1 MSQTRYETH
10 TCLIQ
15 VTVTL
20 QRLQLLNQLFS
31 LAYFV
36 INLTLQVRV
45 RLWTDKN
52 IRKHQTTHASPNI
65 ASRPRS
71 LCLRDVLRLFTFNI
85 MPLRSIFLVNTNFT
99 AIKAIFVMHAVLIR
113 VRTAAIEANVTC
125 LNKGLRKGRTYSYEA
140 ETQKYT
146 NYTDA
151 QIGWEGE
158 TWKHEELVGNF
169 WVRWRSLRL
178 FTDVSFIEIFLPIPV
193 AARSNAR
200 VCGRSLAGIAG
211 SNPPEGVGCLSIVSV
226 VR

>member
-1 MSQTRYETH
+1 MEKNEQEIGLVLILGATLIICWKDSGKKKNTRRNSFQSVSQTRYETH

-52 IRKHQTTHASPNI
+52 IRKHQTTHATPNI
-65 ASRPRS
+65 TSRPRS

-125 LNKGLRKGRTYSYEA
+125 LNKGLRKGRTYS
-140 ETQKYT
+140 
-146 NYTDA
+146 
-151 QIGWEGE
+151 
-158 TWKHEELVGNF
+158 
-169 WVRWRSLRL
+169 
-178 FTDVSFIEIFLPIPV
+178 
-193 AARSNAR
+193 
-200 VCGRSLAGIAG
+200 
-211 SNPPEGVGCLSIVSV
+211 
-226 VR
+226 